1 MSSSSHYSPTPEE
14 AAISRLLVAYREH
27 QGLTAIVLAESI
39 GVTLATYRRIE
50 LGQRPVS
57 LIQLQQ
63 ICAVLGIELDDL
75 ADGAKRLASEPTKK
89 RRGAQAS
96 TCRED
101 AACVKR
107 RA

>member
-50 LGQRPVS
+50 QGRRPVS

-75 ADGAKRLASEPTKK
+75 ADGAKRLASEPTAK
-89 RRGAQAS
+89 RRRQAS
-96 TCRED
+96 TCRDD
-101 AACVKR
+101 AACAKR
-107 RA
+107 RV